1 MRWRGA
7 RESANVEDRRGRA
20 LPAGRMGGLGCAG
33 LLVILGIS
41 LYTGTDPRKLL
52 PLLGLVEQVAPP
64 PAQTGGTPPPD
75 DPQAQFIARV
85 LGSTEDVWSG
95 LLKGQYREPT
105 LVLFDGRVSSACGFA
120 SAAAGPFY
128 CPGDQHVYLD
138 LSFFRELDRRFGAPG
153 DFAQAY
159 VVAHEIG
166 HHVQK
171 LVGISDRVSAM
182 QERAHSQEA
191 ANELSIRLELQADC
205 FAGVWGSRAAAAGH
219 YQLEPGDLEEGLRAA
234 SAIGDDA
241 IQAQAQGYVVP
252 ESWTHGSSEM
262 RVRWLRRGLES
273 GDPTQCDT
281 FKAPRL

>member
-20 LPAGRMGGLGCAG
+20 LPGRRVGGLGCAG

-52 PLLGLVEQVAPP
+52 PLLGVVEQVAPA
-64 PAQTGGTPPPD
+64 PAETAGTPPPD
-75 DPQAQFIARV
+75 DPQARFIARV

-95 LLKGQYREPT
+95 LLEGQYREPT

-120 SAAAGPFY
+120 SAASGPFY

-166 HHVQK
+166 HHV
-171 LVGISDRVSAM
+171 VGASG
-182 QERAHSQEA
+182 
-191 ANELSIRLELQADC
+191 
-205 FAGVWGSRAAAAGH
+205 FAG
-219 YQLEPGDLEEGLRAA
+219 L
-234 SAIGDDA
+234 
-241 IQAQAQGYVVP
+241 VP
-252 ESWTHGSSEM
+252 
-262 RVRWLRRGLES
+262 
-273 GDPTQCDT
+273 
-281 FKAPRL
+281 A